1 MAAVVTV
8 PKRIRL
14 PQAQREV
21 HLVAA
26 DEQANVRQADL
37 EEDVGT
43 DQGAVKEVAVVGQ
56 EPDLLDVGTLMRD
69 LAVESEEKRQPVR
82 VAGGD
87 HEGNHSF
94 QVASLRLAQQ
104 RGEALRISRLG
115 VVVHHPDPVRPA
127 GHSLQ
132 DGEREAAGAAK
143 VRLGP
148 DVIHVG
154 VPAGDLFGGHGAA
167 VNEATE
173 RTEAVWLLMA
183 SSRTASSLGRSNV
196 TAATATEGVIA
207 GSFQHDRQWFSRRRR
222 AV

>member
-56 EPDLLDVGTLMRD
+56 EPDLFDVGTLMRD

-82 VAGGD
+82 VAGGH

-94 QVASLRLAQQ
+94 GR
-104 RGEALRISRLG
+104 EPALRAAAWRGTRSAGSASSSIIQIQSAPLATAFRMASEKPPAPPRSPRTG
-115 VVVHHPDPVRPA
+115 RNPRWRRPA
-127 GHSLQ
+127 TSLEGTVPLSTRQ
-132 DGEREAAGAAK
+132 MS
-143 VRLGP
+143 GP
-148 DVIHVG
+148 K
-154 VPAGDLFGGHGAA
+154 
-167 VNEATE
+167 
-173 RTEAVWLLMA
+173 
-183 SSRTASSLGRSNV
+183 RS
-196 TAATATEGVIA
+196 GC
-207 GSFQHDRQWFSRRRR
+207 
-222 AV
+222 